1 MKYLLD
7 TNIFIYLCKGTYPAI
22 ADHIRTFGPGDVVI
36 SSITLAELEFGI
48 AKSAKPE
55 KNRKHFQEFLLPFE
69 ILPFDAGAALE
80 YGMVRHY
87 LEKAGSPIGP
97 LDTLIAAHALAAGV
111 CLVTNN
117 EREFNRVP
125 GLRIENWCKTLPKST
140 RHL

>member
-1 MKYLLD
+1 MQYLLD
-7 TNIFIYLCKGTYPAI
+7 TNIFIYLCKGTYPVI
-22 ADHIRTFGPGDVVI
+22 ADHIRSFGPGDIVI

-69 ILPFDAGAALE
+69 ILPFDGGAAVE
-80 YGMVRHY
+80 YGTVRHH

-125 GLRIENWCKTLPKST
+125 GLRVENWCKKP
-140 RHL
+140 

>member
-1 MKYLLD
+1 MQYLLD

-22 ADHIRTFGPGDVVI
+22 ADHIRSFGPGDIVI

-55 KNRKHFQEFLLPFE
+55 KNRKHFQELLLPFE
-69 ILPFDAGAALE
+69 ILPFDSQAAIE
-80 YGMVRHY
+80 YGIIRNC

-97 LDTLIAAHALAAGV
+97 LDTLIAAHALAMGA

-117 EREFNRVP
+117 EREFSRVP
-125 GLRIENWCKTLPKST
+125 GLRVENWCKKP
-140 RHL
+140 

>member
-1 MKYLLD
+1 MQYLLD

-22 ADHIRTFGPGDVVI
+22 ADHIRSFGPGDIVI

-55 KNRKHFQEFLLPFE
+55 KNRRHFQELLLPFE
-69 ILPFDAGAALE
+69 ILPFDSQAAIE
-80 YGMVRHY
+80 YGIIRNC

-97 LDTLIAAHALAAGV
+97 LDTLIAAHALAMGA

-117 EREFNRVP
+117 EREFSRVP
-125 GLRIENWCKTLPKST
+125 GLRVENWSRGIAKPV
-140 RHL
+140 

>member
-55 KNRKHFQEFLLPFE
+55 KNRKHFQELLLPFE
-69 ILPFDAGAALE
+69 ILPFDSSAAIA
-80 YGMVRHY
+80 YGTVRNY
-87 LEKAGSPIGP
+87 LEKAGLPIGP
-97 LDTLIAAHALAAGV
+97 MDTLIAAHALAVGA

-117 EREFNRVP
+117 EREFSRVP
-125 GLRIENWCKTLPKST
+125 SLKVENWCEPVTKNG
-140 RHL
+140 

>member
-1 MKYLLD
+1 MKFLLD

-55 KNRKHFQEFLLPFE
+55 KNRKHFQELLLPFE
-69 ILPFDAGAALE
+69 ILPFDSGAAVE
-80 YGMVRHY
+80 YGAVRSC
-87 LEKAGSPIGP
+87 LERSGQAIGP
-97 LDTLIAAHALAAGV
+97 MDTLIAAHALAIGA

-117 EREFNRVP
+117 EREFKRVP
-125 GLRIENWCKTLPKST
+125 GLKIENWCEK
-140 RHL
+140 

>member
-7 TNIFIYLCKGTYPAI
+7 TNILIYLCKGTYPAI
-22 ADHIRTFGPGDVVI
+22 AEHIRTFGPGDVVI

-48 AKSAKPE
+48 LKSAKPE

-69 ILPFDAGAALE
+69 ILPFDAGAAVE
-80 YGMVRHY
+80 YGAVRHY
-87 LEKAGSPIGP
+87 LEKSGSPIGP
-97 LDTLIAAHALAAGV
+97 LDTLIAAQARAAGV

-125 GLRIENWCKTLPKST
+125 ELKVENWCKPGFGG
-140 RHL
+140 